1 MLRQLITL
9 CLFMAGIGTAT
20 AQDITGTWYGTF
32 STPQG
37 QQQRLQLQFEKEDG
51 VWTGEMLSPDITP
64 EPIEIDTVI
73 LKGDS
78 LKFTINRINFKYT
91 GAWGIRYN
99 GYMGYFEQVGNRAAL
114 NISRKEIKEEDVKTV
129 RPQDPAPNQVYD
141 VQDVKFVNKTD
152 KVLLSGTFTKP
163 AIKDVHPVIILISG
177 AGQQNRDNEILGHKP
192 FAVLADY
199 LVKRGIATL
208 RWDDRGVGES
218 TGNYDSSTIYNFAGD
233 VRTAISWL
241 RQRPDIDTNA
251 IGLLGYSEGG
261 VVAQI
266 VAAGDPKIAFLVEMA
281 SPGID
286 GRKLYN
292 SRLVHTAA
300 AYGEKDEYI
309 NAYVSSYQRYL
320 NVLEME
326 GDPAAR
332 KKRAFAELELV
343 FNHFGDSTNKAGQ
356 QHFIEEAYEADVRG
370 EALSLLKYDPE
381 PYLGKIKC
389 PVLAINGEKDL
400 LTDAT
405 PNLKGIE
412 KGLIKGGNQLV
423 TVRTF
428 AWLNH
433 LFQACRTCSA
443 EEYGALDET
452 INPAVMEFI
461 TRWVQLLY

>member
-1 MLRQLITL
+1 MFKHLITL
-9 CLFMAGIGTAT
+9 WLLMAGIGTAT

-37 QQQRLQLQFEKEDG
+37 QRQRLQLEFEKEDG
-51 VWTGEMLSPDITP
+51 IWTGMMMSPDITP
-64 EPIEIDTVI
+64 EPIEMDTVY
-73 LKGDS
+73 LKGDT
-78 LKFTINRINFKYT
+78 LKFSISRINFRYT
-91 GAWGIRYN
+91 GVWGIRYN

-114 NISRKEIKEEDVKTV
+114 NISHKEIKEEDVKTA
-129 RPQDPAPNQVYD
+129 RPQDPVPNQVYD
-141 VQDVKFVNKTD
+141 IEEVKFVNKVD
-152 KVLLSGTFTKP
+152 KVLLAGTLTRP

-192 FAVLADY
+192 FAILSDY
-199 LVKRGIATL
+199 LVKHGIATL
-208 RWDDRGVGES
+208 RWDDRGTGES
-218 TGNYDSSTIYNFAGD
+218 TGSYDSSTIYNFAED
-233 VRTAISWL
+233 VRAAVGML
-241 RQRPDIDTNA
+241 RQRKDIDSNA
-251 IGLLGYSEGG
+251 IGLLGFSEGG

-266 VAAGDPKIAFLVEMA
+266 VAAADPKIAFLVEMA

-292 SRLVHTAA
+292 SRLVYTAA
-300 AYGEKDEYI
+300 AYGENDNYI

-326 GDPAAR
+326 GDPVAR
-332 KKRAFAELELV
+332 QKRAYAELALIY
-343 FNHFGDSTNKAGQ
+343 NHFGDSTNTAGQ
-356 QHFIEEAYEADVRG
+356 QYFIEQAYAADIRG
-370 EALSLLKYDPE
+370 EALSLLQYDPE
-381 PYLGKIKC
+381 EYLGKIKC

-423 TVRTF
+423 TLRTF
-428 AWLNH
+428 AGLNH
-433 LFQACRTCSA
+433 LFQRCRTCTV

-452 INPAVMEFI
+452 INPSVMEFI